1 MKAGR
6 QKMPNAASAFRCFLL
21 PLPESFTALLFWLSQ
36 ECSMQ
41 SRRKGQSGKDDG
53 AKVFFATR
61 NVNDEFNRFRGPL

>member
-1 MKAGR
+1 
-6 QKMPNAASAFRCFLL
+6 
-21 PLPESFTALLFWLSQ
+21 
-36 ECSMQ
+36 MQ